1 LLEALADPRHPDH
14 ADAKEWFGDYDP
26 NTFDEGPITY
36 ALDRIANP
44 RNPARSRLA
53 KKNHSARPRDRRVQ
67 MAS

>member
-1 LLEALADPRHPDH
+1 MIWRYA
-14 ADAKEWFGDYDP
+14 P

-36 ALDRIANP
+36 ALGRIANP